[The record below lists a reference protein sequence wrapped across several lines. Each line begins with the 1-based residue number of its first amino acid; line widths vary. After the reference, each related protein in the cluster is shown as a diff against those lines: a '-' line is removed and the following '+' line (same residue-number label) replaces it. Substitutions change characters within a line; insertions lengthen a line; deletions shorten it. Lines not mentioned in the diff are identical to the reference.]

1 MIGGPELYINVL
13 LRNNERKKHLLI
25 HLWEDIL
32 CTVKPYLNTLLDKS
46 IYPPWFWGLWYEGVI
61 KENRRYD
68 DDTQGHEKLIYTNF
82 HEIRLM
88 YRKDTATV
96 NPKRLDINIYP
107 LRVFGLPTRKTW
119 SNPVQIFVTYLLVY
133 PWYIPKIL
141 GQSDLQQGIYEFFF
155 KSALNYGN
163 WPKMLVRVQKKNQK
177 LDTWYDIWIN
187 ITYPE
192 NIFYYTYFEIKYVFW
207 SYAFGF
213 ENWFKHSTSS

>member
-1 MIGGPELYINVL
+1 MEYSGKMISSLPVELILSCCQYLPYIDIEQLALTDRRL
-13 LRNNERKKHLLI
+13 LHIIKKYLPLDLTPRISVNTFKI
-25 HLWEDIL
+25 HCW
-32 CTVKPYLNTLLDKS
+32 TKVYT
-46 IYPPWFWGLWYEGVI
+46 PPWFWGLWYEGVI

-141 GQSDLQQGIYEFFF
+141 GQSDLQQGIYEFFLKVLLTMEVEEF
-155 KSALNYGN
+155 WDCCNRRNVEIIYKSERATPNLS
-163 WPKMLVRVQKKNQK
+163 
-177 LDTWYDIWIN
+177 
-187 ITYPE
+187 
-192 NIFYYTYFEIKYVFW
+192 YF
-207 SYAFGF
+207 
-213 ENWFKHSTSS
+213 